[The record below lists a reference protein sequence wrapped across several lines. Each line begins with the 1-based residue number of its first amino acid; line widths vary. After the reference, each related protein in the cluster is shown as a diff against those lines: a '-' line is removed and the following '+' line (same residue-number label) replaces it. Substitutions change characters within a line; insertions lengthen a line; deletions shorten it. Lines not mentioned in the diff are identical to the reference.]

1 MIIKREVNGQVLEF
15 ELTRDELYG
24 TYYEVEHIDDVML
37 MDIWFNGDGN
47 LTEDQ
52 LERIA
57 DIYRSNVDDNDGI
70 RDWRFD
76 IGEYAVAEVLKEDGL
91 K

>member
-1 MIIKREVNGQVLEF
+1 MKIKREVDGQVLEF

-37 MDIWFNGDGN
+37 MDLWFNGDGN

-57 DIYRSNVDDNDGI
+57 DVYRSYVDDSDGI
-70 RDWRFD
+70 REWRFYL
-76 IGEYAVAEVLKEDGL
+76 GECAVAEVLKEDGL
-91 K
+91 T